1 MEQKMLKKMRRLVW
15 ERIVKNGICWV
26 QVCSAVAGIELL
38 APITWIQPPLRGVV
52 TRASPSPKNIFMCPA
67 FMRGATTGCVTRH
80 WLSPTIPS
88 ISLGH
93 IFYCAVCR
101 FWGVFVP
108 CHGRHAKT
116 AAAQPSMHGFP
127 CAWVCGANSATT
139 AVPNWGAKR
148 NSHMLQ
154 NISIVACSEAF
165 KRIYRDKNCNN
176 ISVSK
181 IHSLTQKKTQNY
193 NSKSFNSC
201 AILDGNTSI
210 NKCN

>member
-93 IFYCAVCR
+93 KYFTVRSVGFGVCLFPAMAAMPKLWLR
-101 FWGVFVP
+101 NQACMVF
-108 CHGRHAKT
+108 HARECVVQTQLLLLYPIEERKEIAICSKT
-116 AAAQPSMHGFP
+116 SQS
-127 CAWVCGANSATT
+127 
-139 AVPNWGAKR
+139 
-148 NSHMLQ
+148 
-154 NISIVACSEAF
+154 
-165 KRIYRDKNCNN
+165 
-176 ISVSK
+176 
-181 IHSLTQKKTQNY
+181 
-193 NSKSFNSC
+193 
-201 AILDGNTSI
+201 
-210 NKCN
+210 

>member
-1 MEQKMLKKMRRLVW
+1 MW

-26 QVCSAVAGIELL
+26 QACSTVVGSELL
-38 APITWIQPPLRGVV
+38 VPITWIQPLRDAV
-52 TRASPSPKNIFMCPA
+52 TRASPQNIFMRPA
-67 FMRGATTGCVTRH
+67 FMSGATTGCVTRYRRS
-80 WLSPTIPS
+80 LTIPS

-116 AAAQPSMHGFP
+116 VAAQPSMHGFP

-181 IHSLTQKKTQNY
+181 IHSLTQKKHRTITAKVSTVAQSWMGIPLLINAIRY
-193 NSKSFNSC
+193 LDLIVSK
-201 AILDGNTSI
+201 
-210 NKCN
+210 